1 MTDIKCCCPVLAWN
15 RFGNI
20 RIPGNLTANEKS
32 VCITFDFRSSHCYV
46 LFVDVTVIYVHN
58 ETNITV

>member
-1 MTDIKCCCPVLAWN
+1 MLAWN

-32 VCITFDFRSSHCYV
+32 VCITFDFRSSFYYV
-46 LFVDVTVIYVHN
+46 LFVDVTVVYVHN

>member
-1 MTDIKCCCPVLAWN
+1 MLAGN

-32 VCITFDFRSSHCYV
+32 FCISLDFRSCYYYV
-46 LFVDVTVIYVHN
+46 LFVAVTVVYVHN
-58 ETNITV
+58 ETNITVYTTNNSAG